1 MRGYRIVLKVLE
13 IVLSTVF
20 LLLCVKAICSHFHN
34 HLRLVL
40 RYGRQQIAPMP
51 KSPSPVIATKT
62 TPSTPDF
69 VA

>member
-1 MRGYRIVLKVLE
+1 MHYRIVLKVLE

-20 LLLCVKAICSHFHN
+20 LLLCVKAFCSHFYN

-40 RYGRQQIAPMP
+40 RYRRQQIAPKP
-51 KSPSPVIATKT
+51 KSPSPVIAKT
-62 TPSTPDF
+62 AAPSTPDF